1 MDGCEEGE
9 VWWRD
14 ETGCMAS
21 RVFGSV
27 DVDCRNPPL
36 NSALLSSWTSL
47 ALDSASTAALVIESI
62 CFECFMPVG
71 SVHKRS
77 SPSSRCQ
84 SRYFLLVCLLFS
96 FISFIFTYLAI
107 RWTKLTFLS
116 WCSFTKSSQNV
127 CFHNEKINYKSPPF
141 LNF

>member
-14 ETGCMAS
+14 ETGCMTS

-71 SVHKRS
+71 SVHKRA
-77 SPSSRCQ
+77 R
-84 SRYFLLVCLLFS
+84 LLAASLV
-96 FISFIFTYLAI
+96 IS
-107 RWTKLTFLS
+107 
-116 WCSFTKSSQNV
+116 C
-127 CFHNEKINYKSPPF
+127 
-141 LNF
+141 